1 MSRAVVAGSLHKP
14 VEVRTSKNG
23 NPFATFTVVES
34 VNGSRRFWRAVAF
47 DEGAIAALKD
57 LPAGEPIAIGGE
69 IDCEIW
75 TPEDGR
81 EPRLNWK
88 VTADAVLTA
97 QRKRKPKA
105 DRAMDNSSPRGGAA
119 VMNDDIPFAAE
130 WR

>member
-97 QRKRKPKA
+97 RRPKRREIVREVENAPA
-105 DRAMDNSSPRGGAA
+105 
-119 VMNDDIPFAAE
+119 F
-130 WR
+130 